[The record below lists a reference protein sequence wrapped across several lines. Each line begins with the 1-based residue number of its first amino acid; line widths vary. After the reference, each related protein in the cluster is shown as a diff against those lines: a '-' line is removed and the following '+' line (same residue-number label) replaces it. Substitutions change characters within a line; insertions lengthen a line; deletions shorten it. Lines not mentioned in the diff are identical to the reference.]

1 MTRSVIQTWHMAC
14 PKCGCDDNIDIN
26 ANVWVR
32 LCPDGTDVT
41 LADNGDHEWDAH
53 NNAVCGSCDHHGDVA
68 EFTRIGRPAMS
79 GHSFNHCLRLA
90 RLHFDAE
97 HDNPEEMAP
106 A

>member
-14 PKCGCDDNIDIN
+14 PKCGCDDSIDIN

-53 NNAVCGSCDHHGDVA
+53 NNAVCGSCGHHGDVA
-68 EFTRIGRPAMS
+68 EFTRS
-79 GHSFNHCLRLA
+79 GGQ
-90 RLHFDAE
+90 
-97 HDNPEEMAP
+97 P
-106 A
+106 